1 MCKAMQE
8 LMAESRAEGKA
19 EGKAEGMRELVV
31 ELLKE
36 LGALSEELHYRI
48 QQENDLQV
56 LRGWN
61 RLAARAESIRE
72 FEMAM

>member
-8 LMAESRAEGKA
+8 LMAESRAEGRC
-19 EGKAEGMRELVV
+19 EMII

-36 LGALSEELHYRI
+36 LGTLSEELISRI

-56 LRGWN
+56 LKGWT
-61 RLAARAESIRE
+61 RLAARVESIRE
-72 FEMAM
+72 FEIAIL

>member
-1 MCKAMQE
+1 MKLKALFSWIGIQE
-8 LMAESRAEGKA
+8 KNILFLFMSRVSG
-19 EGKAEGMRELVV
+19 
-31 ELLKE
+31 
-36 LGALSEELHYRI
+36 I

-72 FEMAM
+72 FEMSM

>member
-1 MCKAMQE
+1 
-8 LMAESRAEGKA
+8 
-19 EGKAEGMRELVV
+19 MRELVV

-36 LGALSEELHYRI
+36 LGILSEELHQRI

-61 RLAARAESIRE
+61 RLAARVESIRE
-72 FEMAM
+72 FEMSM